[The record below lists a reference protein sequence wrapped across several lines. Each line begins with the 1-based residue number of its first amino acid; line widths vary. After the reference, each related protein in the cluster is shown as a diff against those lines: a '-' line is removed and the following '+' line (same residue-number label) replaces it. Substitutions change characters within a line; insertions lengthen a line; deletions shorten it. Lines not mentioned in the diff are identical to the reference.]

1 METWKHLV
9 NHINLIQN
17 KKKMKRKRKKNKR
30 KEKKRKEK
38 KSILLKKFNRIYEP
52 MGRKKSHN
60 RVRNLQRK

>member
-38 KSILLKKFNRIYEP
+38 HLTKEI
-52 MGRKKSHN
+52 
-60 RVRNLQRK
+60 

>member
-17 KKKMKRKRKKNKR
+17 KKKMKRKRKKT

-38 KSILLKKFNRIYEP
+38 HLTKEI
-52 MGRKKSHN
+52 
-60 RVRNLQRK
+60 